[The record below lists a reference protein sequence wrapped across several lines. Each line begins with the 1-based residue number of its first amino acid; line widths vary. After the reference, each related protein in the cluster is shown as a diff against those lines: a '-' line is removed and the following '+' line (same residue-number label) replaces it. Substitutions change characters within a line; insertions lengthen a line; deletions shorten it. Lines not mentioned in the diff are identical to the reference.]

1 MKQAICS
8 ADEALTHE
16 IMRKINPS
24 EAELLS
30 DPVFKAKIR
39 FRFAGDEFPPF
50 IVFKIFIK
58 TDGVGLKYLS
68 GRRTIKPASE
78 AAVDSCKLMGNRK
91 FLDQMLSDVC
101 EEQQSQVSDVLDVA
115 NLQDYMKYLSKVDE
129 TSAKAGGKENTW
141 RKLSLESV
149 PRQHVIHDVLTY
161 LQYRQMTDKILEYLR
176 CGSLV
181 PPSPSQQVEYI
192 KP

>member
-1 MKQAICS
+1 MDISTVKRAVLDIERCWCRYRDKQMFRLMKQAICS
-8 ADEALTHE
+8 ADETLTHE

-24 EAELLS
+24 EAQLLS

-50 IVFKIFIK
+50 IVFKIFIQ

-91 FLDQMLSDVC
+91 FLDQMLADVC
-101 EEQQSQVSDVLDVA
+101 EEQQSQVRGVPGTGGLNVG
-115 NLQDYMKYLSKVDE
+115 LCGIW
-129 TSAKAGGKENTW
+129 KALEMTW
-141 RKLSLESV
+141 NIRL
-149 PRQHVIHDVLTY
+149 
-161 LQYRQMTDKILEYLR
+161 
-176 CGSLV
+176 
-181 PPSPSQQVEYI
+181 
-192 KP
+192 